1 MKDFNAKERTL
12 ARENIVKVLYQQ
24 DLNQYSFSDILKT
37 FVEKRSYDK
46 SYFENIILLI
56 GQNNENIIDFIEKN
70 TDLHIDKL
78 IPIDR
83 SILRLSVC

>member
-24 DLNQYSFSDILKT
+24 DLNQYSLSDILKT

-46 SYFENIILLI
+46 RV
-56 GQNNENIIDFIEKN
+56 
-70 TDLHIDKL
+70 
-78 IPIDR
+78 IPLKIA
-83 SILRLSVC
+83 LF